1 MIANVLLFCA
11 ILGLITS
18 TIYLLLVAIGAYRFP
33 PAGGNAADL
42 KHEPFPPVSILK
54 PLRGLEPQLEQNLE
68 SFFVQDYPTFE
79 LIFVTRHRD
88 DPVLQIIDS
97 LRKKYPQVKTSVV
110 FSGEPTYPNAKVFAV
125 EQMAATASYPT
136 YVISDSDARVAAN
149 CLQEVVGPLRD
160 RSNGLVTCIY
170 RGVPTGGFW
179 SRLEALGMSVEMT
192 SGVLVAN
199 LLEGMKFALGPVM
212 AARKDVID
220 SLHGFAALKD
230 YLADDFVLGR
240 LTHNAGKKVVL
251 SHHIIEHVVLY
262 QSAHKSLLHQV
273 RWMKSSRYSRPL
285 GHLGTGLTFAI
296 PFGMLGMAA
305 GWMRG
310 DGALAWTLLA
320 WAALNR
326 TILAWVAGWRVVRD
340 RRSLDFCWLY
350 PLRDILGFFVWC
362 ASFLGNTIVWRGERY
377 RLSAGGRM
385 ERLSGPRGVPENEE
399 QAALP
404 RPQ

>member
-1 MIANVLLFCA
+1 MMGNVLLFCA
-11 ILGLITS
+11 IFGLVTS
-18 TIYLLLVAIGAYRFP
+18 TIYLLLVAIGAYRFLR
-33 PAGGNAADL
+33 AGGDTADL

-79 LIFVTRHRD
+79 LIFGTRHRD
-88 DPVLQIIDS
+88 DPVLKIIDS

-110 FSGEPTYPNAKVFAV
+110 FSGAPTYRNAKVFAL
-125 EQMAATASYPT
+125 EQMAASASYST
-136 YVISDSDARVAAN
+136 YVISDSDARVAPN

-160 RSNGLVTCIY
+160 GSHGLVTCIY
-170 RGVPTGGFW
+170 RGVPTGGLW

-230 YLADDFVLGR
+230 YLADDYVLGR
-240 LTHNAGKKVVL
+240 LTHNAGEKVVL

-273 RWMKSSRYSRPL
+273 RWMRSSRYSRPL
-285 GHLGTGLTFAI
+285 GHLGTGLTFAM

-310 DGALAWTLLA
+310 DGPLAWTLLG
-320 WAALNR
+320 WAVLNR
-326 TILAWVAGWRVVRD
+326 TILAWIAGWQVVRD
-340 RRSLDFCWLY
+340 RRSLEFCWLY

-377 RLSAGGRM
+377 RLSAGGKM
-385 ERLSGPRGVPENEE
+385 ERVSGPRAAPANEE